1 MDTETH
7 QGISPAMISAYNK
20 PFPGTYAATDVLF
33 LLKKVVMDPTDISV
47 KEASVQSGRR
57 HYSEMISVERL
68 PDDGYMRLFEEAMA
82 AGAGRMGNDVVSL
95 ARAISAAVEG
105 PITLASLVRAGVPL
119 GVLLKRALTALGRDV
134 AHFGV
139 SIIRDKGLDRNAM
152 RYILERRPIEGLV
165 FVDGWTGKGAICNEL
180 EQSFEAYSNDKPR
193 LVVLADPAG
202 RSWLAASGEDW
213 LIPSGILG
221 STVSGL
227 ISRSILN
234 ADVVG
239 PDDFHACV
247 QWAHLE
253 PHDISKRFV
262 DTIWRYC
269 QAALEIGAVDPF
281 YPAASVW
288 TDADRSFHSTNAK
301 QAVEFVRARNDVTN
315 MNRIKPGIAEATR
328 AILRRVPEMVFVS
341 SENEKDLS
349 ALMHLIREK
358 NIPYAV
364 AREGIHPYRALTLIR
379 QVI

>member
-1 MDTETH
+1 
-7 QGISPAMISAYNK
+7 MIPAYNK
-20 PFPGTYAATDVLF
+20 PFPGSYAATDVLF
-33 LLKKVVMDPTDISV
+33 LLKKVVMDTTDVSV
-47 KEASVQSGRR
+47 KEACIQSGRR
-57 HYSEMISVERL
+57 HYSEMISVERF
-68 PDDGYMRLFEEAMA
+68 PDGAYMRLFSEAMA
-82 AGAGRMGNDVVSL
+82 AGAGRMGIEVVSL

-119 GVLLKRALTALGRDV
+119 GVLLNRALKALGRDV

-139 SIIRDKGLDRNAM
+139 SIIRDKGIDGNAM
-152 RYILERRPIEGLV
+152 RYILDRRPIEGLI
-165 FVDGWTGKGAICNEL
+165 FVDGWTGKGTISNEL
-180 EQSFEAYSNDKPR
+180 EQSYRAYSDEKVR

-239 PDDFHACV
+239 PEDFHACV

-253 PHDISKRFV
+253 PHDISRSFV
-262 DTIWRYC
+262 DAVWRHC
-269 QAALEIGAVDPF
+269 EAALEVAAADPL

-288 TDADRSFHSTNAK
+288 TDGDRSLHSKNAK
-301 QAVEFVRARNDVTN
+301 QAVEFVRARNEVTN

-328 AILRRVPEMVFVS
+328 AILRRVPETVFVT
-341 SENEKDLS
+341 SEDDKDLS
-349 ALMHLIREK
+349 ALMHLIRET
-358 NIPYAV
+358 NIPYSV
-364 AREGIHPYRALTLIR
+364 APEAIHPYRAVTLIR
-379 QVI
+379 QVS

>member
-1 MDTETH
+1 M
-7 QGISPAMISAYNK
+7 PPAYNK
-20 PFPGTYAATDVLF
+20 PFPGSYAAADVLF
-33 LLKKVVMDPTDISV
+33 LLKKVVMPLTDVSE
-47 KEASVQSGRR
+47 KEACIQSGRR
-57 HYSEMISVERL
+57 HYSEMISIERF
-68 PDDGYMRLFEEAMA
+68 PDEGYMRLFDEAMA
-82 AGAGRMGNDVVSL
+82 AGAERMGIEVVSL

-119 GVLLKRALTALGRDV
+119 GVLLNRALKALGRDV
-134 AHFGV
+134 VHFGV
-139 SIIRDKGLDRNAM
+139 SIIRDKGIDGNAM

-165 FVDGWTGKGAICNEL
+165 FVDGWTGKGAITNEL
-180 EQSFEAYSNDKPR
+180 ERSFKAYSDEKPR

-227 ISRSILN
+227 ISRSILS

-239 PDDFHACV
+239 PEDFHACM

-262 DTIWRYC
+262 DTVWRHSEVALEA
-269 QAALEIGAVDPF
+269 QAAGSLYRP
-281 YPAASVW
+281 PSLW
-288 TDADRSFHSTNAK
+288 TDADRNSHSAK
-301 QAVEFVRARNDVTN
+301 AKEAVEFVRARNNVTN

-341 SENEKDLS
+341 SQDDKDLS

-358 NIPYAV
+358 NIPYTV
-364 AREGIHPYRALTLIR
+364 APEAIHPYRAVTLIQ
-379 QVI
+379 QVL

>member
-1 MDTETH
+1 
-7 QGISPAMISAYNK
+7 MIPAYNK
-20 PFPGTYAATDVLF
+20 PFPGSYAATDVLF
-33 LLKKVVMDPTDISV
+33 LLKKVVMDPTDVSV
-47 KEASVQSGRR
+47 KEVCIQSGRR
-57 HYSEMISVERL
+57 HYSEMISVERF
-68 PDDGYMRLFEEAMA
+68 PDDGYMRLFSEAMA
-82 AGAGRMGNDVVSL
+82 SGAGRMGIEVVSL

-119 GVLLKRALTALGRDV
+119 GVLLNRALKALGRDV

-139 SIIRDKGLDRNAM
+139 SIIRDKGIDGNAM
-152 RYILERRPIEGLV
+152 RYILERRPIEGLI
-165 FVDGWTGKGAICNEL
+165 FVDGWTGKGTISNEL
-180 EQSFEAYSNDKPR
+180 EQSFKAYSDEKVR

-239 PDDFHACV
+239 PEDFHACV

-253 PHDISKRFV
+253 PHDISRSFV
-262 DTIWRYC
+262 DSVWRHC
-269 QAALEIGAVDPF
+269 EAALEVAAADSL

-288 TDADRSFHSTNAK
+288 TDSDRSLHSANAK

-328 AILRRVPEMVFVS
+328 AILRRVPETVFVT
-341 SENEKDLS
+341 SEDDKDLS
-349 ALMHLIREK
+349 ALMHLIREM
-358 NIPYAV
+358 NIPYSV
-364 AREGIHPYRALTLIR
+364 APEAIHPYRAVTLIQ
-379 QVI
+379 QVS